1 MKQKIIENDMR
12 SAKKTHSLFRQF
24 VPLADA
30 QPRASIIAIDIAIVR
45 RTRSLG
51 LLKYQKTE

>member
-12 SAKKTHSLFRQF
+12 SAKKTHSLLRQF
-24 VPLADA
+24 VPLADE
-30 QPRASIIAIDIAIVR
+30 QPRARIIAIDIAMVS